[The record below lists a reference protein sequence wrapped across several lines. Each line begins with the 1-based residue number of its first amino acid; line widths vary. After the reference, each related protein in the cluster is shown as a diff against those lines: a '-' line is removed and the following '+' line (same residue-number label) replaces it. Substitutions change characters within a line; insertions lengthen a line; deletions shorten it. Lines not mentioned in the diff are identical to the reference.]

1 MDIIMAQRLAIMQQA
16 IHLPRHL
23 LIVVGVQ
30 FQSSLRD
37 SRGSNRERGLG
48 VGGGHSKKNDRE
60 SACEANCFCK
70 SHSHSFRYHTILLSL
85 ELTTYTPATY
95 VLLLAW

>member
-60 SACEANCFCK
+60 SAYVK
-70 SHSHSFRYHTILLSL
+70 RIVSVKVTVTPSGTILFFFLLS
-85 ELTTYTPATY
+85 
-95 VLLLAW
+95 